1 MGFRSTKTGKT
12 LMDERVKTARGPAW
26 TIETR
31 RVNELIPSPRN
42 ARLHSD
48 AQIEQIAAS
57 ISQFGFTVPLLVTED
72 DTIIAGHGRL
82 DAAKHLDL
90 LEVPVIVACGW
101 TEAMIRAYA
110 LVDNRLPELATWNL
124 DLVKLEVEALR
135 LTDMPIDR
143 LGFSD
148 KDLGSMLAAR
158 QFHDEQL
165 VDPLQGTIDNRGD
178 LLARLEITIADPRHS
193 IERGDHYRLGR
204 RHHLLCCGVMVE
216 WERWKPLL
224 TGTTIFCPYPGP
236 FVAFG
241 EKADKYDLLLV
252 QPDQY
257 TAGHIVDRYE
267 DIHGTGSVVRITN
280 D

>member
-1 MGFRSTKTGKT
+1 MNEHAR
-12 LMDERVKTARGPAW
+12 TASGPAW
-26 TIETR
+26 AIEKR

-48 AQIEQIAAS
+48 AQVEQIAAS
-57 ISQFGFTVPLLVTED
+57 ISQFGFTVPLLVTGD

-82 DAAKHLDL
+82 DAAKHLGL
-90 LEVPVIVACGW
+90 LEVPVIVARGW
-101 TEAMIRAYA
+101 TDAMIRAYA
-110 LVDNRLPELATWNL
+110 LVDNRLPELATWDLN
-124 DLVKLEVEALR
+124 LVKLEVEALR

-178 LLARLEITIADPRHS
+178 LLARLEITIADPRHA

-241 EKADKYDLLLV
+241 EKADKYDLLMV

-257 TAGHIVDRYE
+257 TAGHILDRYE

>member
-1 MGFRSTKTGKT
+1 MNISEKMRS
-12 LMDERVKTARGPAW
+12 GPAW
-26 TIETR
+26 QVEPR
-31 RVNELIPSPRN
+31 RPIELIRSERN
-42 ARLHSD
+42 ARLHSTE
-48 AQIEQIAAS
+48 QVQQIARS
-57 ISQFGFTVPLLVTED
+57 IEQFGFTIPLLVTED

-82 DAAKHLDL
+82 EAAL
-90 LEVPVIVACGW
+90 LLNLIDVPVIVARGW
-101 TEAMIRAYA
+101 TEPMIRAYA

-135 LTDMPIDR
+135 LTDMPIDA
-143 LGFSD
+143 LGFSA
-148 KDLGSMLAAR
+148 KDLGSMLATR
-158 QFHDEQL
+158 QFMDEQL
-165 VDPLQGTIDNRGD
+165 VDPLAGAIDNRGD
-178 LLARLEITIADPRHS
+178 LLARLEITIADPRHA

-224 TGTTIFCPYPGP
+224 TGTVIFCPYPGP

-257 TAGHIVDRYE
+257 TAGHILDRYE
-267 DIHGTGSVVRITN
+267 DIHGIGSVVRITN

>member
-1 MGFRSTKTGKT
+1 
-12 LMDERVKTARGPAW
+12 MDERIKSAPGPAW
-26 TIETR
+26 AIETR
-31 RVNELIPSPRN
+31 KVNELIPSPRN

-48 AQIEQIAAS
+48 EQIEQIAAS

-82 DAAKHLDL
+82 DAAKHLGL
-90 LEVPVIVACGW
+90 LEVPVIVARGW
-101 TEAMIRAYA
+101 TDAMIRAYA

-178 LLARLEITIADPRHS
+178 LLARLEITIADPRHA

-257 TAGHIVDRYE
+257 TAGHILDRYE